1 MIWSNVATPATP
13 SMSTEMKTRTLSL
26 PRGGPDVGER
36 WLTLEAKSRVM
47 HRPVRPGAERERCVD
62 VEGVVAQVPRVE
74 PAMARVE
81 VEFTDPHGQRS
92 IDDRHEHLAV
102 ARIRERAG
110 VRRQWVGRRAWGGR
124 WVSRACRVLRC
135 ALRRRHVAGGI
146 ARLRVWRFE
155 PRRLRPLTE

>member
-36 WLTLEAKSRVM
+36 WLTLEAKSRVL
-47 HRPVRPGAERERCVD
+47 HRPVRPGAERERRVD
-62 VEGVVAQVPRVE
+62 VERVVAQVPRVE

-102 ARIRERAG
+102 ARMRERAG
-110 VRRQWVGRRAWGGR
+110 VRRQWVDRRARGGSR
-124 WVSRACRVLRC
+124 VSRVLRD
-135 ALRRRHVAGGI
+135 AVGGGP
-146 ARLRVWRFE
+146 AT
-155 PRRLRPLTE
+155 PAPPPPPG